1 MGAEPARPRGPQ
13 RTATRPQ
20 LVAATAW
27 RRREPRKAGR
37 SVGLVSPST
46 SEVGSQ
52 TRVYARLAPNLPAGV
67 QRLLALQ
74 RAVGNDAVT
83 SVLEGRRR
91 AGLPPEDGSD
101 LVLQRQGTGVAKK
114 PASATTITTTNDT
127 YTVDA
132 TSLDEAAAVFAG
144 RGDNLEACSQRRHQ
158 GRRGCERQ
166 RDGSGNRADA
176 QVAGGQQ
183 DQQDRTGGVEA
194 SLGGPEEARAAPR
207 GSGEA
212 VPEGPSQED

>member
-1 MGAEPARPRGPQ
+1 MGAEPTRPRGPQ

-27 RRREPRKAGR
+27 RRRWPRKAGR

-132 TSLDEAAAVFAG
+132 TSLDETAAVFAG
-144 RGDNLEACSQRRHQ
+144 RDEAGETSWKPIYNVVTK
-158 GRRGCERQ
+158 
-166 RDGSGNRADA
+166 DG
-176 QVAGGQQ
+176 V
-183 DQQDRTGGVEA
+183 V
-194 SLGGPEEARAAPR
+194 
-207 GSGEA
+207 
-212 VPEGPSQED
+212 